1 MLSHRTAYGIMV
13 LMNTS
18 LRGRSVAAASTVA
31 LLLLA
36 GCGSDDGGDDA
47 GAGGDRLSVVA
58 GFYPLEWAASRI
70 GGDRIEVSSLTAP
83 GAEPH
88 DLELTPQDVAGV
100 ADADLLVYLG
110 GFQSAVDEAAES
122 QAGDHAWDA
131 AEAADLSLTS
141 EEHGHEHADGEEE
154 HAEEEGH
161 SEEEEHAEGEESTD
175 PHFWLD
181 PNRLADVG
189 DALADQLAEIDP
201 DGAETYEQNAASL
214 REDLEALDQEM
225 TDGLSDCAV
234 DTLVTSHDAF
244 GYLADRYGLEVVG
257 ISGLSPSSEPSADQL
272 AEISTLVTERGV
284 TTVYTETLID
294 PSIAETVAAEAGVQT
309 AVLDPIEGLTDESAG
324 DDYLAVMRSNLA
336 TLEEGQSC
344 S

>member
-1 MLSHRTAYGIMV
+1 MV
-13 LMNTS
+13 LMNIS
-18 LRGRSVAAASTVA
+18 AGRVPATAAVTAA

-36 GCGSDDGGDDA
+36 GCGGGDDGGGGEA
-47 GAGGDRLSVVA
+47 GDRLDVVA
-58 GFYPLEWAASRI
+58 GFYPLEWAASRV

-88 DLELTPQDVAGV
+88 DLELTPQDVAGI
-100 ADADLLVYLG
+100 ADADLLVHLG
-110 GFQSAVDEAAES
+110 GFQAAVDEAAES

-131 AEAADLSLTS
+131 AEAADLSLTA
-141 EEHGHEHADGEEE
+141 EEH
-154 HAEEEGH
+154 EEG
-161 SEEEEHAEGEESTD
+161 EEEHAEGEESAD

-181 PNRLADVG
+181 PTRLADVG

-201 DGAETYEQNAASL
+201 DGAETYEQNAAAL

-225 TDGLSDCAV
+225 TEGLGSCAV

-257 ISGLSPSSEPSADQL
+257 ISGLSPSTEPSADQL

-294 PSIAETVAAEAGVQT
+294 PAVAETVADEAGVQT
-309 AVLDPIEGLTDESAG
+309 AVLDPLEGLTDESAG
-324 DDYLAVMRSNLA
+324 DDYLAVMRANLA
-336 TLEEGQSC
+336 TLQEGQAC
-344 S
+344 A